1 MRKVPAFVPRDPIM
15 GKSIEGEKT
24 MAIMYYE
31 KDCDLQLLNGKKV
44 AVIGYGSQGHA
55 HALNLRDSGVDVVIG
70 LYEGSKSADKARE
83 DGFTV
88 YNTDEAV
95 KKSDIIMILVNDEK
109 QAKLYKDQI
118 QANLSEGKTLAFA
131 HGFNI
136 HYHAIIPPKNVN
148 IIMVAPKGPGH
159 TVRSQYVDG
168 KGVPCLVACE
178 QDYSGNSMDVAKAY
192 AAAIGGARGG
202 ILETTFK
209 EETETDLFGEQAVL
223 CGGVCALME
232 AGFNTLVEAGYKP
245 ENAYFECV
253 HEMKLIVDLIFN
265 AGFEGMRYSI
275 SDTAEYGDYTAGPKI
290 IGEEAKKAMKQILSD
305 IQDGT
310 FAKDWILEN
319 QAGRPHFLAMR
330 EEHAETLAS
339 KTGQDLRQKMGWKQV
354 QDLDQA
360 R

>member
-1 MRKVPAFVPRDPIM
+1 
-15 GKSIEGEKT
+15 
-24 MAIMYYE
+24 MAVMYYE
-31 KDCDLQLLNGKKV
+31 RDCDLNLLNGKKV
-44 AVIGYGSQGHA
+44 AIIGYGSQGHA

-70 LYEGSKSADKARE
+70 LYEGSKSAVKARE

-88 YNTDEAV
+88 LTTAEAV
-95 KKSDIIMILVNDEK
+95 EAADIIMILVNDEK
-109 QAKLYKDQI
+109 QAALYRSDI
-118 QANLSEGKTLAFA
+118 AANLSAGKTLAFA

-136 HYHAIIPPKNVN
+136 HYSCIVPPKDVNV
-148 IIMVAPKGPGH
+148 IMIAPKGPGH

-168 KGVPCLVACE
+168 KGVPCLVACY
-178 QDYSGNSMDVAKAY
+178 QDPAGNSMDVAKAY
-192 AAAIGGARGG
+192 AAGIGGARGG

-245 ENAYFECV
+245 ENAYFECI

-275 SDTAEYGDYTAGPKI
+275 SDTAEYGDYITGPKI
-290 IGEEAKKAMKQILSD
+290 IGDEVKKAMKQVLSD
-305 IQDGT
+305 IQDGS

-319 QAGRPHFLAMR
+319 QAGRPHYNAMKAA
-330 EEHAETLAS
+330 HAATPASET
-339 KTGQDLRQKMGWKQV
+339 GRDLRAKMGWKQV
-354 QDLDQA
+354 QDLDNA